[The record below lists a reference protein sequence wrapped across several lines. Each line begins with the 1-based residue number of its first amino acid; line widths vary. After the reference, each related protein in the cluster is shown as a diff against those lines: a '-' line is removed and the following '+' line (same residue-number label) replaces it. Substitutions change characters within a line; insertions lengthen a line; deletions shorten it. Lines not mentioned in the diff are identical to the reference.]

1 MQRYGYIRV
10 SNINQNIDQCMK
22 NLIEFGVAIDHVY
35 IDYADS
41 DAGNASRREF
51 RKMLKMLYPG
61 DIVIIENLNMLS
73 MNYTELINEWRNI
86 TQEREA
92 HVQVLDMPLLD
103 TTFKG
108 EAKAI
113 TGAMISDIFL
123 VLLEYVEKKQKEARK
138 LRQKKGMSASK
149 AKGKVWGRKKIER
162 PVNYEEVKQRWQVRE
177 ITLAEAAQLTGVSLV
192 TFRRW
197 LEADKNSPQP

>member
-1 MQRYGYIRV
+1 
-10 SNINQNIDQCMK
+10 
-22 NLIEFGVAIDHVY
+22 
-35 IDYADS
+35 
-41 DAGNASRREF
+41 
-51 RKMLKMLYPG
+51 
-61 DIVIIENLNMLS
+61 
-73 MNYTELINEWRNI
+73 
-86 TQEREA
+86 
-92 HVQVLDMPLLD
+92 VLDMPLLD